1 MPRRSS
7 MRSIDGRSLDLD
19 DVVGG
24 AARGN
29 GAALAR
35 AAARGVDAGRGAL
48 EKVIAKGSLA
58 YGIKTGFGELASV
71 EISDADVRTLHLNL
85 LRSHAIGQGPPL
97 RRDEVRAAIL
107 LRANT
112 LAMGYSGVR
121 RLLVTRLLDFLNR
134 GVHPVIPSRGSLGAS
149 GDLAPLAHLGLVLV
163 GEGDAEVGGQLLP
176 GAKALATAK
185 LAPLSLQSK
194 EGLAIINGTSVMA
207 GGGALGLHDGPPLPK
222 GPRRAAPLW

>member
-19 DVVGG
+19 DVV
-24 AARGN
+24 AVARQGERV
-29 GAALAR
+29 ALAP
-35 AAARGVDAGRGAL
+35 AAAKRVDASRRAL

-71 EISDADVRTLHLNL
+71 EISDADVRTLQLNL

-134 GVHPVIPSRGSLGAS
+134 GVHPVIPSRARSRRTCDASCGEARSCRPTKARTRCKTRTRSDASRRSSGPSGRPSTVRPRACGS
-149 GDLAPLAHLGLVLV
+149 
-163 GEGDAEVGGQLLP
+163 
-176 GAKALATAK
+176 
-185 LAPLSLQSK
+185 
-194 EGLAIINGTSVMA
+194 
-207 GGGALGLHDGPPLPK
+207 
-222 GPRRAAPLW
+222 R